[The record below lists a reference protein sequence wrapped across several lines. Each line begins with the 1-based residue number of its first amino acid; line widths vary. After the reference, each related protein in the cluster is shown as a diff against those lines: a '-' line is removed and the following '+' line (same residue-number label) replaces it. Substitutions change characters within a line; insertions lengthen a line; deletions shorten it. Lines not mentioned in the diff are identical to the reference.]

1 VDVLAML
8 ADVIVS
14 HDEARERGAVS
25 SQEGD
30 ELKIKNSDRAHHSSF
45 GCGIEMFS
53 SAQTRS
59 GLTDPVDNYFS
70 PQPMETGQRTLGTP
84 RKHRNREMWRARCC
98 THCTALLS

>member
-1 VDVLAML
+1 MDVLAML

-53 SAQTRS
+53 SAQTRC
-59 GLTDPVDNYFS
+59 GLTDWLTTIFP
-70 PQPMETGQRTLGTP
+70 
-84 RKHRNREMWRARCC
+84 
-98 THCTALLS
+98 LS